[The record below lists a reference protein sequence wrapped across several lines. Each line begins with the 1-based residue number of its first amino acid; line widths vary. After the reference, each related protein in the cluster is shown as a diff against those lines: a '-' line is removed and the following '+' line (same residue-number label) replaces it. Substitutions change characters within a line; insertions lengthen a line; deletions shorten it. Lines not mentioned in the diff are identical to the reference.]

1 MKSYLKWGRF
11 KLWKA
16 KNNMNKNPY
25 SKFIGSS
32 KRPNKRGNPYYNVT
46 QNALLNN
53 SNKANKAIDPFNSS
67 DFIKGALIGAAAAY
81 LLTNKKVQE
90 SLFKTVAKGSSM
102 FQMGMEELKERYEDA
117 QAEID
122 AAND

>member
-1 MKSYLKWGRF
+1 M
-11 KLWKA
+11 
-16 KNNMNKNPY
+16 NNNPY
-25 SKFIGSS
+25 NKFIGGSS
-32 KRPNKRGNPYYNVT
+32 KRPNKRGNPFYNLNQNKLTSVT
-46 QNALLNN
+46 RNN
-53 SNKANKAIDPFNSS
+53 GFDSS
-67 DFIKGALIGAAAAY
+67 DFVKGALIGAAAAY

-122 AAND
+122 SAQE

>member
-1 MKSYLKWGRF
+1 
-11 KLWKA
+11 
-16 KNNMNKNPY
+16 MNDNPY
-25 SKFIGSS
+25 NKFIGGSS
-32 KRPNKRGNPYYNVT
+32 KRPNKRGNPFYNLN
-46 QNALLNN
+46 QNET
-53 SNKANKAIDPFNSS
+53 ANKTNGISNPLDGFNSS
-67 DFIKGALIGAAAAY
+67 DFVKGALIGAAAAY

-122 AAND
+122 ASKE

>member
-1 MKSYLKWGRF
+1 M
-11 KLWKA
+11 
-16 KNNMNKNPY
+16 NNQYN
-25 SKFIGSS
+25 KFIGASS
-32 KRPNKRGNPYYNVT
+32 NRPNKRGNPYYNMN
-46 QNALLNN
+46 QNNVDRNAGVNNNINGVNNNN
-53 SNKANKAIDPFNSS
+53 SLYNFNSS
-67 DFIKGALIGAAAAY
+67 DFVKGALIGAAAAY

-122 AAND
+122 ASQE